1 MRSLEIIF
9 FAVCTLLVL
18 LGGVFTVAAKNPIRG
33 AMGLLAT
40 ILGVAG
46 MYLLLAAE
54 LLAAVQ
60 VVVYAGAVVILFLF
74 VIMLIGP
81 TSSETSDARGALGRY
96 LGAAVFA
103 LGAVGALYTI
113 MRYGGDK
120 LATMPPPAAGMGSVE
135 AIGNEIFTRTLVPF
149 EIAGLLLLIA
159 VVGAMAVAAGKQD
172 FVHPLT
178 AETLG
183 SPGKPKPQVKLAGVT
198 ADLVGAS
205 RGTPESK
212 GLSADQGDS
221 GFGHT
226 PSRNKGDDR

>member
-81 TSSETSDARGALGRY
+81 TTSETSDARGAIGRY
-96 LGAAVFA
+96 LGAA
-103 LGAVGALYTI
+103 
-113 MRYGGDK
+113 
-120 LATMPPPAAGMGSVE
+120 
-135 AIGNEIFTRTLVPF
+135 
-149 EIAGLLLLIA
+149 
-159 VVGAMAVAAGKQD
+159 
-172 FVHPLT
+172 
-178 AETLG
+178 
-183 SPGKPKPQVKLAGVT
+183 
-198 ADLVGAS
+198 
-205 RGTPESK
+205 
-212 GLSADQGDS
+212 
-221 GFGHT
+221 
-226 PSRNKGDDR
+226 

>member
-81 TSSETSDARGALGRY
+81 TTSETSDARGAIGRY

-103 LGAVGALYTI
+103 IGAVGALYAI
-113 MRYGGDK
+113 MRFGGDK
-120 LATMPPPAAGMGSVE
+120 LVTMPPPSAGMGSVE
-135 AIGNEIFTRTLVPF
+135 AVGTEIFTKALVPF
-149 EIAGLLLLIA
+149 EIAGLMLLIA
-159 VVGAMAVAAGKQD
+159 TVGAMAVAAGEQD
-172 FVHPLT
+172 FIHPLFPE
-178 AETLG
+178 ASKG
-183 SPGKPKPQVKLAGVT
+183 KPQVKLAGVS
-198 ADLVGAS
+198 ADLVGS
-205 RGTPESK
+205 IRGTPESK
-212 GLSADQGDS
+212 GLKADQGDS
-221 GFGHT
+221 GFGHSG
-226 PSRNKGDDR
+226 PRHKSGDDR